1 MSTPYSEI
9 YDLYSGMCSDYEFL
23 NLSTQEQDEILEG
36 WLLIAVGEF
45 KKCKIDLSDRD
56 STLKQFNQTLTD
68 DIKNILAKGIL
79 KNWLSPKLYTI
90 DNLKN
95 HLSTKD
101 FQLYSPANILK
112 EIRTT
117 YNEVKKDFDREKIK
131 YGYDN
136 FDPLKDLMKS

>member
-56 STLKQFNQTLTD
+56 STLKQFNQTL
-68 DIKNILAKGIL
+68 
-79 KNWLSPKLYTI
+79 LS
-90 DNLKN
+90 
-95 HLSTKD
+95 
-101 FQLYSPANILK
+101 
-112 EIRTT
+112 
-117 YNEVKKDFDREKIK
+117 
-131 YGYDN
+131 
-136 FDPLKDLMKS
+136 